1 MRKLYS
7 LNMLLA
13 HRPWQMTREH
23 VAQLTQPGP
32 DSWSLSELV
41 YSIILMCHVHSL
53 SSFVLSCVRME
64 PDVCGDLLSSHR
76 DCSQPGQESYKI
88 EELMKKMS
96 VLSRAQDCPPPQEE
110 LRSRF
115 NSMRVQT
122 SDGDLGSEQPRVEP
136 DISNFIRDVNFQYVD
151 FAKREDEFATFR
163 IQDFTWDEEGFSTI
177 ARFDEDT
184 AQCLDDKF
192 RTIYN
197 LTYGTMGGHTSIDT
211 SLFRR
216 ASWNYIQAVWGV
228 RHDDYD
234 YHEVNELL
242 HRSAAG
248 SEPRRTVT
256 TNNM

>member
-1 MRKLYS
+1 MQKLYS

-96 VLSRAQDCPPPQEE
+96 VLSRAQE
-110 LRSRF
+110 
-115 NSMRVQT
+115 VAA
-122 SDGDLGSEQPRVEP
+122 G
-136 DISNFIRDVNFQYVD
+136 
-151 FAKREDEFATFR
+151 FAATLHT
-163 IQDFTWDEEGFSTI
+163 QHHLASKLK
-177 ARFDEDT
+177 AR
-184 AQCLDDKF
+184 AAGL
-192 RTIYN
+192 
-197 LTYGTMGGHTSIDT
+197 
-211 SLFRR
+211 
-216 ASWNYIQAVWGV
+216 AAIQAGI
-228 RHDDYD
+228 DG
-234 YHEVNELL
+234 L
-242 HRSAAG
+242 AAEFG
-248 SEPRRTVT
+248 G
-256 TNNM
+256 